1 MRTWLAGLGVLVLV
15 AGCDRRRDQDVT
27 RSGTDTIIRSSTV
40 KDTTIVR
47 ADTAVDV
54 DTVRK
59 TDRIAT
65 GGAEDS
71 ATSATLRWGPQPPG
85 LPAGGRAAVVRGD
98 PSKAGAFTIRADLP
112 DGYEVKP
119 HWHPTS
125 ERIRVISGTL
135 LMGEGR
141 NWRSASL
148 QPLAAGEDVTM
159 AANQP
164 HFVRT
169 RGKTMIEIRST
180 GPFGI
185 SYVNPADDPRKSP
198 IP

>member
-1 MRTWLAGLGVLVLV
+1 LGVLVLI
-15 AGCDRRRDQDVT
+15 AGCERRHDQQVT
-27 RSGTDTIIRSSTV
+27 RSGTDTIVRSSTV
-40 KDTTIVR
+40 KDTTVVR
-47 ADTAVDV
+47 ADTAIDV

-59 TDRIAT
+59 TGRVAT
-65 GGAEDS
+65 GAVESADDS
-71 ATSATLRWGPQPPG
+71 AVSATLRWGPQPPG

-98 PSKAGAFTIRADLP
+98 PSKASPYTIRADLP

-119 HWHPTS
+119 HWHPAS

-135 LMGEGR
+135 LLGEGR
-141 NWRSASL
+141 NWRNASL
-148 QPLAAGEDVTM
+148 RPLAAGATVTM

-169 RGKTMIEIRST
+169 KGKTMLEIGST
-180 GPFGI
+180 GPFEI
-185 SYVNPADDPRKSP
+185 TYVNPADDPRKSP